1 MNTDKLFEILAEPN
15 RRKML
20 DLMLAR
26 ERSVGE
32 LVGLLPLSQPGISKH
47 LKILR
52 EAGLVTLRKD
62 AKQHWYRSNPMPL
75 QEIHDWF
82 EPYRQFWST
91 KLDDLEKHLDEEEQM
106 PKNTMKRGGNAC

>member
-1 MNTDKLFEILAEPN
+1 MNNDKLFEVLAEPN

-20 DLMLAR
+20 DLMLVR

-32 LVGLLPLSQPGISKH
+32 LVDLLTLSQPGVSKH

-62 AKQHWYRSNPMPL
+62 AKQHMYRLNPLPL
-75 QEIHDWF
+75 QEVHHWF

-91 KLDDLEKHLDEEEQM
+91 KLDVLEKQLDLED
-106 PKNTMKRGGNAC
+106 